1 MKMTKLI
8 LAAFL
13 TVAFV
18 SSTSA
23 FAEEGK
29 EAGKEEG
36 KPAKKEKK
44 ADKKKD
50 ESKTEKP
57 SGGGW

>member
-1 MKMTKLI
+1 MKKMTKLI

-13 TVAFV
+13 AVAFV

-29 EAGKEEG
+29 EE

-44 ADKKKD
+44 TDKKKD

-57 SGGGW
+57 AGGGW